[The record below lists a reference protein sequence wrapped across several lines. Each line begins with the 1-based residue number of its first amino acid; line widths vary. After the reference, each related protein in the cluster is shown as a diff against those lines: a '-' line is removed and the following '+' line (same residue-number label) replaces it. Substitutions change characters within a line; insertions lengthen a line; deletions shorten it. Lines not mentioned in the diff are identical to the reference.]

1 MNREIESYL
10 QKTVT
15 ELRRKLTEAEAENAM
30 LKAQHLNTC
39 DSIRSMREHHVK
51 TIDDITARYNTLAR
65 AIDEFTTVVE
75 SKNAAA

>member
-15 ELRRKLTEAEAENAM
+15 ELRRKLTEAEAENAI

-39 DSIRSMREHHVK
+39 DSIASMRERHVK
-51 TIDDITARYNTLAR
+51 AINDITAKYHSLSQALSDYVS
-65 AIDEFTTVVE
+65 IVE
-75 SKNAAA
+75 SKNVAA